1 MRAYAC
7 IRALAFFSVHA
18 YPCSDIRHSALSTS
32 LLKSLPFVYAFL
44 GCTHANT
51 RARTH
56 ARTHTDMKDTCRHE
70 GTHARTHTYT
80 HTHTHTHTHA
90 RTHAGYVCLCML
102 MAVYAGARLC
112 IFKCVHCVCVCVCVR
127 AYPVSACAC
136 ACVRVCTVTRLSR
149 RVS

>member
-70 GTHARTHTYT
+70 GTHARTHTHI
-80 HTHTHTHTHA
+80 HTHTHTHTRTHA
-90 RTHAGYVCLCML
+90 RTRGTFACACSWLCMR
-102 MAVYAGARLC
+102 APVYAFLSVC
-112 IFKCVHCVCVCVCVR
+112 IACVCVCVCV
-127 AYPVSACAC
+127 PIP
-136 ACVRVCTVTRLSR
+136 
-149 RVS
+149 